1 MPDSKLFTPGPL
13 NTHASVREAMLSD
26 YGSRDTHFIGAV
38 ADIRQR
44 LVALGGSS
52 AHEAVLLQGSGT
64 YAMESAIDTFLG
76 ESDRL
81 LVTVNGAYGRR
92 AVQIAARLGVDV
104 VSVEVDEDVPFTG
117 ARLHNALT
125 RYEGVTHV
133 WAVHC
138 ETTTGIMN
146 HVEEMGQVASGA
158 GCRFMV
164 DAMSTFGGVH
174 LDLEEAAI
182 DVLLSSA
189 NKCIE
194 GVPGFAF
201 MLIGRDLLEESEG
214 RARSTSLDAHAQW
227 AALEKNG
234 QFRFTPPTHTIM
246 AFRQALRELDRE
258 GGTEARHARYRRNR
272 NRLHEGLRGHGFTPY
287 LKDEDQGV
295 IISTFLT
302 PEHPSWVFEEV
313 YDRLAAEGL
322 IIYPGKL
329 TRVNSF
335 RIGHIGQLTD
345 DDLDRLVA
353 SLGRTVSS
361 PTA

>member
-1 MPDSKLFTPGPL
+1 MPESKLFTPGPL
-13 NTHASVREAMLSD
+13 NTHPAVRQAMLID
-26 YGSRDTHFIGAV
+26 HGSRDGGFIQAV

-44 LVALGGSS
+44 LVALGKSP

-92 AVQIAARLGVDV
+92 AVHIAERLGVDV
-104 VSVEVDEDVPFTG
+104 VAVELDEDVPFTG
-117 ARLHNALT
+117 ARLHDALT
-125 RYEGVTHV
+125 RHEGISCV

-146 HVEEMGQVASGA
+146 HVEEMGQVAGGA
-158 GCRFMV
+158 GCRFIV
-164 DAMSTFGGVH
+164 DAMSTFGGVP
-174 LDLEEAAI
+174 LDLEEAAV
-182 DVLLSSA
+182 DVVLSSA

-201 MLIGRDLLEESEG
+201 MLIARDLLEQSAG

-227 AALEKNG
+227 AALERDG

-258 GGTEARHARYRRNR
+258 GGVEARYARYRRNR
-272 NRLHEGLRGHGFTPY
+272 DRLHHGLRCHGFVPY

-302 PEHPSWVFEEV
+302 PELPFWVFEEV
-313 YDRLAAEGL
+313 YDQLAADGL

-329 TRVNSF
+329 TQVNSF
-335 RIGHIGQLTD
+335 RIGHIGQLAD
-345 DDLDRLVA
+345 EDLDRLIA
-353 SLGRTVSS
+353 ALGRTVSS
-361 PTA
+361 TVT

>member
-1 MPDSKLFTPGPL
+1 MRESKLFTPGPL
-13 NTHASVREAMLSD
+13 NTHLSVREAMLVD
-26 YGSRDTHFIGAV
+26 HGSRDTQFIEAV

-44 LVALGGSS
+44 LVALGGSA

-76 ESDRL
+76 ENDRL

-92 AVQIAARLGVDV
+92 AEQIARRLGVDV
-104 VSVEVDEDVPFTG
+104 VVAETDEDVPFTG
-117 ARLHNALT
+117 ARLYDALS
-125 RYEGVTHV
+125 RHEAVTHV

-146 HVEEMGQVASGA
+146 HVVEMGQVANGA

-164 DAMSTFGGVH
+164 DAMSTFGGVS

-182 DVLLSSA
+182 DVVLSSA

-201 MLIGRDLLEESEG
+201 MLAARDLLEESAG

-227 AALEKNG
+227 VALEKNG

-246 AFRQALRELDRE
+246 AFRQALLELDRE
-258 GGTEARHARYRRNR
+258 GGVEARYARYRRNR
-272 NRLHEGLRGHGFTPY
+272 DRLHEGLRRHGFTPY
-287 LKDEDQGV
+287 LKEEDQGV

-302 PEHPSWVFEEV
+302 PDDPLWTFEEV
-313 YDRLAAEGL
+313 YADLASRGL

-335 RIGHIGQLTD
+335 RIGHIGQLTET
-345 DDLDRLVA
+345 DLDGLISA
-353 SLGRTVSS
+353 LGRTVAS
-361 PTA
+361 PAA